1 VKVSEARVVVLVANL
16 YQEIE
21 FWYPVMRFKE
31 LGARVTIASMATG
44 ETYGSKLG
52 YPVQADVSVD
62 DIDPSQ
68 FDALIIPG
76 GLAPEA
82 LRTSAGV
89 LDLVRK
95 AFEQDKIVAAICHAP
110 WVLVSAGVIQG
121 RRVTSVGPV
130 RDDVINGGGNWVD
143 QSIVVDGHLVTGQL
157 PNDVPP
163 FCQEII
169 ALLESVPAPDGAQP
183 ELPRSTQTAEYAR
196 TVTIKTAAVAP
207 GSANYLMFAE

>member
-1 VKVSEARVVVLVANL
+1 MKVSDARVVVLTANL

-21 FWYPVMRFKE
+21 FWYPVMRFRE
-31 LGARVTIASMATG
+31 LGARVTIASLATG

-52 YPVQADVSVD
+52 YPVQADVKVD
-62 DIDPSQ
+62 DIDPAQ
-68 FDALIIPG
+68 FDVLIIPG

-82 LRTSAGV
+82 LRTSAGT

-95 AFEQDKIVAAICHAP
+95 SFEQDKVVAAICHAP

-121 RRVTSVGPV
+121 RRVTCVGPV
-130 RDDVINGGGNWVD
+130 RDDVINGGGDYVD

-157 PNDVPP
+157 PNDVPA

-169 ALLESVPAPDGAQP
+169 KQIDGLPAAEADQP
-183 ELPRSTQTAEYAR
+183 TLPYTTMTAEYVR
-196 TVTIKTAAVAP
+196 PVKVKTAAVAAA
-207 GSANYLMFAE
+207 SANYLMFAE

>member
-1 VKVSEARVVVLVANL
+1 VKVSDARVVVLTANL

-21 FWYPVMRFKE
+21 FWYPVLRFKD
-31 LGARVTIASMATG
+31 LGARVTIASMKTG

-52 YPVQADVSVD
+52 YPVQADVAVD
-62 DIDPSQ
+62 DIDPAQ
-68 FDALIIPG
+68 FDVLVIPG

-82 LRTSAGV
+82 LRTSAGT

-95 AFEQDKIVAAICHAP
+95 AFEQDKVVAAICHAP

-121 RRVTSVGPV
+121 RRVTCVGPV
-130 RDDVINGGGNWVD
+130 RDDVINGGGNYVD

-169 ALLESVPAPDGAQP
+169 KLIESLPEPD
-183 ELPRSTQTAEYAR
+183 STQPTLPPSTMTAEYTR
-196 TVTIKTAAVAP
+196 PVKVKTAAVAP
-207 GSANYLMFAE
+207 ASANYLMFAE

>member
-1 VKVSEARVVVLVANL
+1 MKASEARVVVLVANL

-52 YPVQADVSVD
+52 YPVQADVSVS
-62 DIDPSQ
+62 DIDPAQ
-68 FDALIIPG
+68 LDVLVIPG

-82 LRTSAGV
+82 LRTSAGT

-121 RRVTSVGPV
+121 RRVTCVGPV
-130 RDDVINGGGNWVD
+130 RDDVINGGGDYVD

-157 PNDVPP
+157 PNDVPA

-169 ALLESVPAPDGAQP
+169 KVIETVPAPDASQP
-183 ELPRSTQTAEYAR
+183 VLPRSTMTAEYAR
-196 TVTIKTAAVAP
+196 PVQVKTAAVAP
-207 GSANYLMFAE
+207 ASANYLMFAE

>member
-1 VKVSEARVVVLVANL
+1 VKVSEARVVVLTANL

-31 LGARVTIASMATG
+31 LGARVTIASMKTG

-62 DIDPSQ
+62 DIDPAQ
-68 FDALIIPG
+68 FDVLVIPG

-82 LRTSAGV
+82 LRTSAGT

-95 AFEQDKIVAAICHAP
+95 AFEEDKVVAAICHAP

-143 QSIVVDGHLVTGQL
+143 QSIVVDGHLITGQL
-157 PNDVPP
+157 PNDVPA
-163 FCQEII
+163 FCKEII
-169 ALLESVPAPDGAQP
+169 AMIETLPAPDGAQAT
-183 ELPRSTQTAEYAR
+183 LPHSTMTAEYAR
-196 TVTIKTAAVAP
+196 PVKVKTAAVAP
-207 GSANYLMFAE
+207 ASANYLMFAE

>member
-1 VKVSEARVVVLVANL
+1 VQISQARVVVLVANL

-52 YPVQADVSVD
+52 YPVQADVKVD
-62 DIDPSQ
+62 DIDPAQ
-68 FDALIIPG
+68 FDALVIPG

-89 LDLVRK
+89 KDLVRK

-110 WVLVSAGVIQG
+110 WVLVSAGVIAG

-157 PNDVPP
+157 PNDVPA
-163 FCQEII
+163 FCTEII
-169 ALLESVPAPDGAQP
+169 SQLESVPASDGAQV
-183 ELPRSTQTAEYAR
+183 LPASTMTAEYAR
-196 TVTIKTAAVAP
+196 PVHVKTAAVAP
-207 GSANYLMFAE
+207 ASANYLMFAE

>member
-1 VKVSEARVVVLVANL
+1 MKVSEARVVVLVANL

-31 LGARVTIASMATG
+31 LGARVTIAAPASG
-44 ETYGSKLG
+44 EVYGSKLG
-52 YPVQADVSVD
+52 YPVQADVSTD

-68 FDALIIPG
+68 FDALVIPG

-82 LRTSAGV
+82 LRINAGT

-169 ALLESVPAPDGAQP
+169 QLIETVPAPDAAQP
-183 ELPRSTQTAEYAR
+183 TLPRSTMTAEYAR
-196 TVTIKTAAVAP
+196 PVKVKTAAVAP
-207 GSANYLMFAE
+207 ASANYLMFAE

>member
-1 VKVSEARVVVLVANL
+1 MKVSEARVVVLVANL

-31 LGARVTIASMATG
+31 LGARVTVASLATG

-52 YPVQADVSVD
+52 YPVQADVKVD
-62 DIDPSQ
+62 DIDPAQ
-68 FDALIIPG
+68 FDALVIPG
-76 GLAPEA
+76 GFAPEA
-82 LRTSAGV
+82 LRTSAGT

-130 RDDVINGGGNWVD
+130 RDDVINGGGNWVA

-157 PNDVPP
+157 PNDVPA

-169 ALLESVPAPDGAQP
+169 KLIETVPAPEDGQAV
-183 ELPRSTQTAEYAR
+183 LPHSTMTADYNR
-196 TVTIKTAAVAP
+196 PVKVKTAAVAP
-207 GSANYLMFAE
+207 ASANYLMFAD

>member
-1 VKVSEARVVVLVANL
+1 VKASEARVVVLVANL

-31 LGARVTIASMATG
+31 LGARVTIASMRTG

-68 FDALIIPG
+68 FDALVIPG

-82 LRTSAGV
+82 LRTSAGT

-95 AFEQDKIVAAICHAP
+95 AFEQDKVVAAICHAP

-130 RDDVINGGGNWVD
+130 RDDVVNGGGNWVD
-143 QSIVVDGHLVTGQL
+143 QSIVTDGRLITGQL
-157 PNDVPP
+157 PNDVPA
-163 FCQEII
+163 FCKEII
-169 ALLESVPAPDGAQP
+169 SVLGTVPAPDGAQP
-183 ELPRSTQTAEYAR
+183 VLPHSTMTAQYAR
-196 TVTIKTAAVAP
+196 PVRVKTAAVAP
-207 GSANYLMFAE
+207 ASANYLMFAE

>member
-1 VKVSEARVVVLVANL
+1 VKASEARVVVLVANL

-44 ETYGSKLG
+44 EVYGSKLG
-52 YPVQADVSVD
+52 YPVQADVCVD
-62 DIDPSQ
+62 DIDPAQ
-68 FDALIIPG
+68 FDVLVIPG

-82 LRTSAGV
+82 LRTSSGT

-110 WVLVSAGVIQG
+110 WVLVSAGVIAG

-143 QSIVVDGHLVTGQL
+143 QPIVVDGHLITGQL

-169 ALLESVPAPDGAQP
+169 RVLGTVPASDGAQT
-183 ELPRSTQTAEYAR
+183 LPHSAMTAEYVR
-196 TVTIKTAAVAP
+196 PVKVKTAAVAP

>member
-31 LGARVTIASMATG
+31 LGARVTIASLATG
-44 ETYGSKLG
+44 VVYGSKLG
-52 YPVQADVSVD
+52 YPVQADIKVD
-62 DIDPSQ
+62 DIDPAQ
-68 FDALIIPG
+68 FDALVIPG
-76 GLAPEA
+76 GFAPEA
-82 LRTSAGV
+82 LRTSAGT

-130 RDDVINGGGNWVD
+130 RDDVINGGGNWVAE
-143 QSIVVDGHLVTGQL
+143 SIVVDGHLITGQL
-157 PNDVPP
+157 PNDVPA
-163 FCQEII
+163 FCKEII
-169 ALLESVPAPDGAQP
+169 KLIETVPAPDSGLAT
-183 ELPRSTQTAEYAR
+183 LPHSTKTAEYSR
-196 TVTIKTAAVAP
+196 PVRVKTAAVAP
-207 GSANYLMFAE
+207 ASANYLMFAE